1 MINSVALPSAGAKTN
16 PSLTWSP
23 LAAPTLLF
31 FTRRIPSEME
41 VAPRYELLT
50 LLNTAYTIYTI
61 PTLFSLISLITLF
74 ALFKLK
80 IARTEN

>member
-50 LLNTAYTIYTI
+50 LLTQFTQITLF
-61 PTLFSLISLITLF
+61 TLFSLITLITLF

>member
-31 FTRRIPSEME
+31 FTRRIPSEMK
-41 VAPRYELLT
+41 VAPRHELLT
-50 LLNTAYTIYTI
+50 LLNTAYTIYTFYTI
-61 PTLFSLISLITLF
+61 HTVFIDVTDNTVHP
-74 ALFKLK
+74 A
-80 IARTEN
+80 

>member
-1 MINSVALPSAGAKTN
+1 MALPSAGAKTN

-50 LLNTAYTIYTI
+50 LLNTAYTIYTFYTI
-61 PTLFSLISLITLF
+61 HTVFIDVTDNTVHP
-74 ALFKLK
+74 A
-80 IARTEN
+80 

>member
-1 MINSVALPSAGAKTN
+1 MALPSAGAKTN

-31 FTRRIPSEME
+31 FTRRIISEME

-50 LLNTAYTIYTI
+50 LLNTAYTIYTNYTI
-61 PTLFSLISLITLF
+61 HTVFIDFTDNTVRPV
-74 ALFKLK
+74 
-80 IARTEN
+80 

>member
-1 MINSVALPSAGAKTN
+1 MALPSAGAKTN

-31 FTRRIPSEME
+31 FTTRRIPSEME

-61 PTLFSLISLITLF
+61 PTVFIDFTDNTV
-74 ALFKLK
+74 
-80 IARTEN
+80 RPV

>member
-61 PTLFSLISLITLF
+61 HTVFVIFTDNTVRPV
-74 ALFKLK
+74 
-80 IARTEN
+80 